1 MAPAPLVPPDC
12 DLQDFPFMPLHVARL
27 RDSDMAG
34 EETPEAC
41 WYGLLLWASSWHQLP
56 AASLPDSDAVMT
68 KLIGLGKDVKTF
80 RRVKT
85 GAMRHFVLC
94 SDGRWYHPI
103 VAEQALSAWRGKLE
117 QRWRTECA
125 RIKKR
130 NQRDKTE
137 FPAPTFE
144 EFHAGLPASSRLSS
158 VSGPSPICPQGQ
170 DEDVPET
177 SLDRPENASIQEREK
192 GTGTGTGITKEEASL
207 PAATDV
213 APADGEKPKTTKKQ
227 ATQPIWLA
235 DPTFTAAWNACTDTM
250 RKRSESREKT
260 WPVWRVA
267 AAKAGGA
274 EGLLSA
280 LLGYLRNDEDV
291 KRTGGPGF
299 HLWLKEGRWEHW
311 LGGEGGS
318 SAFDLASYDAERA
331 RLTAEL
337 EQQEIEA

>member
-1 MAPAPLVPPDC
+1 MKANTW
-12 DLQDFPFMPLHVARL
+12 MPLYVADYDR
-27 RDSDMAG
+27 
-34 EETPEAC
+34 
-41 WYGLLLWASSWHQLP
+41 
-56 AASLPDSDAVMT
+56 
-68 KLIGLGKDVKTF
+68 KT
-80 RRVKT
+80 
-85 GAMRHFVLC
+85 
-94 SDGRWYHPI
+94 
-103 VAEQALSAWRGKLE
+103 
-117 QRWRTECA
+117 
-125 RIKKR
+125 
-130 NQRDKTE
+130 
-137 FPAPTFE
+137 
-144 EFHAGLPASSRLSS
+144 SRLSLS
-158 VSGPSPICPQGQ
+158 QDGAYLRILRDYWTNGAPPDDDDVLARIVRIERREWLKIRPAIVGFFDVRDGSWFQKRAEEEIARARSLSEARAVAGAKGGRPRKETESNSKPIAFGEDKLNETPALVAPPSPLPPPSEVK
-170 DEDVPET
+170 D
-177 SLDRPENASIQEREK
+177 L
-192 GTGTGTGITKEEASL
+192 EASL

-213 APADGEKPKTTKKQ
+213 APVDGEKPKTTKKQ